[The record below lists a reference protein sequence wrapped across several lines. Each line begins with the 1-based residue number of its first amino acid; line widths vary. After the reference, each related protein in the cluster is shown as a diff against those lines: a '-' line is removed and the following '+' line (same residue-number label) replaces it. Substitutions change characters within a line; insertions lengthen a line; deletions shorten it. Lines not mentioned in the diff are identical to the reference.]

1 MQPKGSDGNT
11 DDASMEEEEEE
22 GEEVQIVE
30 EAMQLVPQRMRKPA
44 DNLHILLAQKK
55 TGKGNWWAFLQ
66 PMMEKK
72 PSDKQPQCYLK
83 CVRQGSECGKLLACS
98 KPSRK

>member
-1 MQPKGSDGNT
+1 MSPCSWC
-11 DDASMEEEEEE
+11 
-22 GEEVQIVE
+22 
-30 EAMQLVPQRMRKPA
+30 PMRKPA
-44 DNLHILLAQKK
+44 NNLHILLAQKK

-83 CVRQGSECGKLLACS
+83 CVRQGSACGKLLACS
-98 KPSRK
+98 KPPRSANDHYKGTAC